1 LSIEFHVGILPNRPA
16 ADCLALG
23 LAAEK
28 LGYEGVWVAD
38 SHSVMRDAFAI
49 LAVLAGRTG
58 RIALATGVTQ
68 TVTRHPAVLANS
80 MATLHELSGGRAI
93 LGIGVGESAVQNL
106 GLRPEKLAVFAE
118 KIHVIRAL
126 LSGAE
131 VEYQGTRIRMPWSSC
146 QVPLVMACS
155 GPKSLQLAGRVA
167 DGVLFQV
174 GADPQLVRYAL
185 DNIRHGAESAGRSL
199 ADLKL
204 YMRLAC
210 SVGDDRA
217 RARKA
222 VRGYAAVAAGTAFR
236 TVPREYFSD
245 ELWEDLSRFKSHY
258 DYGEH
263 GSNDA
268 RHAEWLTE
276 RIVDAIAVAGTPR
289 EAIPRLHALAAMGL
303 TGFVSPAAM
312 PDPLPYLEA
321 FARQVMPEV
330 RSAEPA

>member
-1 LSIEFHVGILPNRPA
+1 MSIEFHVGILPNRPV

-23 LAAEK
+23 LAAEE
-28 LGYEGVWVAD
+28 LGYAGVWVAD
-38 SHSVMRDAFAI
+38 SHSVMRDAFAL
-49 LAVLAGRTG
+49 LAVLGVRTG

-80 MATLHELSGGRAI
+80 IATLNELSGGRAI

-106 GLRPEKLAVFAE
+106 GLRPEKLEAFAD
-118 KIHVIRAL
+118 KIRVIRSL
-126 LSGAE
+126 LRGAE
-131 VEYQGTRIRMPWSSC
+131 VEYEGKRIRMPWSNFEI
-146 QVPLVMACS
+146 PLVIACS
-155 GPKSLQLAGRVA
+155 GPKSLQLAGRIA

-174 GADPQLVRYAL
+174 GADPQFVRYAL

-210 SVGDDRA
+210 SVGDDRDCA
-217 RARKA
+217 RAA

-245 ELWEDLSRFKSHY
+245 ELWEDLSRFKSRY
-258 DYGEH
+258 DYAEH
-263 GSNDA
+263 GSNEA
-268 RHAEWLTE
+268 RHTELLTE

-289 EAIPRLHALAAMGL
+289 DAIPRLRALAGMGL

-312 PDPLPYLEA
+312 PHPLPYLEA
-321 FARQVMPEV
+321 FARQVMPYL
-330 RSAEPA
+330 RLTTPA